1 MTVTMKVSAIFFC
14 IWVITIKSCEM
25 YLYQKGD
32 PAVNKDQNYTGGD
45 KAFVLLVLISI
56 GSTDACMFGV
66 YEHAH

>member
-1 MTVTMKVSAIFFC
+1 MKMSAIFFC

-25 YLYQKGD
+25 YPSQKGD

-56 GSTDACMFGV
+56 GSTYACMFGV